1 MLNFN
6 LNSRS
11 AAEKLIRLCEFYKD
25 VMSVDVVCG
34 RQILDGCSML
44 GVVSLIGNFVTV
56 IPNSD
61 DENIKKRFSKKWE
74 AIKQ

>member
-11 AAEKLIRLCEFYKD
+11 AAEKLIRLCESYKD

-56 IPNSD
+56 IPNSS
-61 DENIKKRFSKKWE
+61 DESLVKRFEKDLE
-74 AIKQ
+74 GIK

>member
-11 AAEKLIRLCEFYKD
+11 AAEKLIRLCESYKN

-34 RQILDGCSML
+34 RQTLDGCSML

-56 IPNSD
+56 IPNSS
-61 DENIKKRFSKKWE
+61 DEGLLKRFEKDLE
-74 AIKQ
+74 GIK

>member
-6 LNSRS
+6 LNSRV
-11 AAEKLIRLCEFYKD
+11 AAEKLIRLCESYKN

-34 RQILDGCSML
+34 RQTLDGCSML

-61 DENIKKRFSKKWE
+61 DENIIKRFSEKLE